1 MVSEIE
7 YTSHLLRSFC
17 RSRTGQA
24 KRIGRGG
31 KPCRKDPCDT
41 AQSVSQAITGRSI
54 KDSDPSVCRVV
65 SNACGIVCTNKN
77 PHGGICAKEG
87 MVRIIDITPQSDRQR
102 QRIRLAGY
110 CRVSTKSEDQEHSL
124 AAQILHFTNYTK
136 EHPEYELVDVY
147 ANEGITGT
155 DMEKR
160 DDLNRLLRDCRMGKI
175 DRIICKSISRFARN
189 TEDCLHYTR
198 LLKQYGVDVY
208 FEEQKIHSTQPGAEF
223 YITIYG
229 SIAQS
234 ESENISANVKWGKA
248 QSAKQGK
255 VAFQYKNFLGY
266 KKGEDGK
273 PVIDIEQADVVKF
286 IYDRYLAGDSL
297 KEITK
302 KLMDLKISTPLGKQ
316 RWSCSTVRSILTN
329 EKYKG
334 DVIINK
340 TYVVDCISKKVK
352 VNNNGARKKYYVEN
366 NHPAII
372 DAAMFAKVQEEIARR
387 SGKKKIKQVGTKTEL
402 GKYCGEYALTER
414 LLCGECQTPYRR
426 CTWTVKG
433 KKKIVWRC
441 INRLDYGKKYCHNS
455 PTIEENVLHDAIMAA
470 IQQTAQQ
477 NMDALQALKA
487 HIGIG
492 LGTVGKEDNTIEIEL
507 RIAQIDAEFKA
518 MIDTASA
525 DTVDGFDENR
535 IQQLI
540 GEKNELQ
547 AKLGEITEERGRQ
560 QTVQDRLETIYAVLD
575 GLKNHPM
582 TYDDEEVRQLID
594 CVVVESKDRIKV
606 VFCGGLQVE
615 QPLRQEDMDFLSEM
629 GQIPVNI

>member
-1 MVSEIE
+1 M
-7 YTSHLLRSFC
+7 
-17 RSRTGQA
+17 
-24 KRIGRGG
+24 
-31 KPCRKDPCDT
+31 
-41 AQSVSQAITGRSI
+41 
-54 KDSDPSVCRVV
+54 
-65 SNACGIVCTNKN
+65 
-77 PHGGICAKEG
+77 
-87 MVRIIDITPQSDRQR
+87 RIIDITPQSDRQR

-124 AAQILHFTNYTK
+124 AAQILYFTNYAK

-147 ANEGITGT
+147 ADEGITGT

-334 DVIINK
+334 DAIINK
-340 TYVVDCISKKVK
+340 TFVVDCISKRVK
-352 VNNNGARKKYYVEN
+352 VNNGERKKYYVEN
-366 NHPAII
+366 NHPTIV
-372 DAAMFAKVQEEIARR
+372 DAATFAKVQEEIARR

-402 GKYCGEYALTER
+402 GKYCGKYALTER
-414 LLCGECQTPYRR
+414 LLCGECKTPYRR

-455 PTIEENVLHDAIMAA
+455 PTIEENVLHEAIMAA

-477 NMDALQALKA
+477 NMDALQALKT
-487 HIGIG
+487 HIGMA
-492 LGTVGKEDNTIEIEL
+492 LGAAEKEGNTVEIEL

-547 AKLGEITEERGRQ
+547 AKLGEIIEERGRQ

>member
-1 MVSEIE
+1 MTGKEQRVKRVYELPEVSALQEEVINE
-7 YTSHLLRSFC
+7 YR
-17 RSRTGQA
+17 Q
-24 KRIGRGG
+24 K
-31 KPCRKDPCDT
+31 
-41 AQSVSQAITGRSI
+41 
-54 KDSDPSVCRVV
+54 RVV
-65 SNACGIVCTNKN
+65 A
-77 PHGGICAKEG
+77 
-87 MVRIIDITPQSDRQR
+87 
-102 QRIRLAGY
+102 Y
-110 CRVSTKSEDQEHSL
+110 CRVSTKQEEQLNSYETQR
-124 AAQILHFTNYTK
+124 AAYIEMINQNPDWK
-136 EHPEYELVDVY
+136 LVKIFADK
-147 ANEGITGT
+147 GITGT
-155 DMEKR
+155 SVKNRDEFNRMIQLCKKGKVDM
-160 DDLNRLLRDCRMGKI
+160 
-175 DRIICKSISRFARN
+175 IITKSISRFARN

-255 VAFQYKNFLGY
+255 VAFQYKHFLGY

-273 PVIDIEQADVVKF
+273 PVIDVEQADIVKF

-297 KEITK
+297 KEITN
-302 KLMDLKISTPLGKQ
+302 KLMDLKISSPTGGEK
-316 RWSCSTVRSILTN
+316 WSCTTVRSILTN

-372 DAAMFAKVQEEIARR
+372 DAATFGKVQEELVRR
-387 SGKKKIKQVGTKTEL
+387 AGKKKVKQIGTKTEL
-402 GKYCGEYALTER
+402 GKYCGKYALTER
-414 LLCGECQTPYRR
+414 LICGECKTPYRR

-441 INRLDYGKKYCHNS
+441 INRLDFGKKYCHNS
-455 PTIEENVLHDAIMAA
+455 PTIEEGVLHEAIMEA
-470 IQQTAQQ
+470 IQRAAQQ
-477 NMDALQALKA
+477 NMDTLQTLKA

-492 LGTVGKEDNTIEIEL
+492 LGTAEKEDNTMEIEF
-507 RIAQIDAEFKA
+507 RIAQIDAEFKT
-518 MIDTASA
+518 MIETASA

-535 IQQLI
+535 MQQLI
-540 GEKNELQ
+540 AEKNELQ
-547 AKLGEITEERGRQ
+547 EKLGEITEERGRQ
-560 QTVQDRLETIYAVLD
+560 QTVQDRLETIYTVLD

-582 TYDDEEVRQLID
+582 TYDDEVVRQLID

-615 QPLRQEDMDFLSEM
+615 QPLRQECIDFVSEI
-629 GQIPVNI
+629 GQIAVNI

>member
-17 RSRTGQA
+17 RPRTGQA

-54 KDSDPSVCRVV
+54 KDSDPSVCRTV

-102 QRIRLAGY
+102 QKIRFAGY

-124 AAQILHFTNYTK
+124 AAQILYFTNYAK

-147 ANEGITGT
+147 ADEGITGT

-255 VAFQYKNFLGY
+255 VAFQYKHFLGY

-273 PVIDIEQADVVKF
+273 SVIDVEQADIVKF

-302 KLMDLKISTPLGKQ
+302 MLMDLKISTPLGKQ

-334 DVIINK
+334 DAIINK
-340 TYVVDCISKKVK
+340 TFVVDCISKRVK
-352 VNNNGARKKYYVEN
+352 VNNGERKKYYVEN
-366 NHPAII
+366 NHPAIV
-372 DAAMFAKVQEEIARR
+372 DAATFAKVQEEIARR

-402 GKYCGEYALTER
+402 GKYCGKYALTER
-414 LLCGECQTPYRR
+414 LLCGECKTPYRR

-477 NMDALQALKA
+477 NMDALQALKT
-487 HIGIG
+487 HIGVA
-492 LGTVGKEDNTIEIEL
+492 LGAAEKEGNTVEIEL

>member
-1 MVSEIE
+1 MAAQQESEAI
-7 YTSHLLRSFC
+7 SGNVRWSIQK
-17 RSRTGQA
+17 RMKTGDYNCTFA
-24 KRIGRGG
+24 AYGFD
-31 KPCRKDPCDT
+31 RKNGELIVKEDE
-41 AQSVSQAITGRSI
+41 A
-54 KDSDPSVCRVV
+54 
-65 SNACGIVCTNKN
+65 GIVRKIFYMYLQ
-77 PHGGICAKEG
+77 G
-87 MVRIIDITPQSDRQR
+87 
-102 QRIRLAGY
+102 AGLQ
-110 CRVSTKSEDQEHSL
+110 TI
-124 AAQILHFTNYTK
+124 A
-136 EHPEYELVDVY
+136 
-147 ANEGITGT
+147 
-155 DMEKR
+155 
-160 DDLNRLLRDCRMGKI
+160 NRLNEEGVPRRYG
-175 DRIICKSISRFARN
+175 
-189 TEDCLHYTR
+189 YTVWHQTAVR
-198 LLKQYGVDVY
+198 
-208 FEEQKIHSTQPGAEF
+208 
-223 YITIYG
+223 YILTNERYKG
-229 SIAQS
+229 DAPR
-234 ESENISANVKWGKA
+234 KA
-248 QSAKQGK
+248 G
-255 VAFQYKNFLGY
+255 
-266 KKGEDGK
+266 KGEDGK
-273 PVIDIEQADVVKF
+273 SVIDVEQADIVKF

-352 VNNNGARKKYYVEN
+352 VNYNGARKKYYVEN

-477 NMDALQALKA
+477 NMDALQALKT
-487 HIGIG
+487 HIGVA
-492 LGTVGKEDNTIEIEL
+492 LGAAEKEGNTVEIEL

-615 QPLRQEDMDFLSEM
+615 QPLRQESMDFLSEM

>member
-1 MVSEIE
+1 M
-7 YTSHLLRSFC
+7 
-17 RSRTGQA
+17 
-24 KRIGRGG
+24 
-31 KPCRKDPCDT
+31 
-41 AQSVSQAITGRSI
+41 
-54 KDSDPSVCRVV
+54 
-65 SNACGIVCTNKN
+65 
-77 PHGGICAKEG
+77 
-87 MVRIIDITPQSDRQR
+87 RIIDITPQSDRQR

-124 AAQILHFTNYTK
+124 AAQILYFTNYAK

-147 ANEGITGT
+147 ADEGITGT

-160 DDLNRLLRDCRMGKI
+160 DELNRLLRDCRMGKI

-198 LLKQYGVDVY
+198 MLKRYGVDVY
-208 FEEQKIHSTQPGAEF
+208 FEEQKLHSTQPGADF
-223 YITIYG
+223 YIGIYG

-234 ESENISANVKWGKA
+234 ESENISANVRWGKE

-302 KLMDLKISTPLGKQ
+302 KLMDLKISTPQGKQ
-316 RWSCSTVRSILTN
+316 HWSCSTVRSILTN

-334 DVIINK
+334 DAIINK
-340 TYVVDCISKKVK
+340 TFVVDCISKRVK
-352 VNNNGARKKYYVEN
+352 VNNGERKKYYVEN
-366 NHPAII
+366 NHPAIV
-372 DAAMFAKVQEEIARR
+372 DAATFAKVQEEIARR

-402 GKYCGEYALTER
+402 GKYCGKYALTER
-414 LLCGECQTPYRR
+414 LLCGECKTPYRR

-455 PTIEENVLHDAIMAA
+455 PTIEENVLHEAIMAA

-477 NMDALQALKA
+477 NMDALQALKT
-487 HIGIG
+487 HIVVA
-492 LGTVGKEDNTIEIEL
+492 LGAAEKEENTVEIEF
-507 RIAQIDAEFKA
+507 RIAQIDAEFKS
-518 MIDTASA
+518 MIDTVSA
-525 DTVDGFDENR
+525 DTVDGLDENR

-540 GEKNELQ
+540 AEKNELQ

-560 QTVQDRLETIYAVLD
+560 QTVQDRLETIYTVLD
-575 GLKNHPM
+575 GLKNRPM
-582 TYDDEEVRQLID
+582 TYDDEVVRQLID

-615 QPLRQEDMDFLSEM
+615 QQLRQEDMDFLSEM